1 MMFTMGKHSKIYTKI
16 HDARQVL
23 KDIKHVTRLD
33 RSSTF
38 SSITGGQVY
47 LKLENLQ
54 KTGSFKVRGAAY
66 AMSQL
71 TDKEKEAGVIAAS
84 AGNHAQGVAYAA
96 TRLGINSTIVM
107 PLFSPVAK
115 IQATQGYGAN
125 VVLYGNSF
133 DDALAHARE
142 TAETTGATFLHPFN
156 DEDVIAGQGT
166 IGLEILDD
174 CPEVDVIAVPV
185 GGGGLVSGIAIA
197 VNEQKPEVQIYGV
210 EAASAASM
218 KASIENG
225 KITGIKNLDTVCDGI
240 AVKKPGKLTFKI
252 AKNLLSGVV
261 TVEEL
266 EVTRTLFMLLE
277 RAKIVVEPAGCVGL
291 SAFHHKK
298 IDITKKNAVAV
309 LSGGNID
316 MSFLSKVVEKEL
328 FRLGRSV
335 RVRGS
340 ILDRV
345 GSMSRI
351 LKIVAESGVSII
363 EINQD
368 RFDPDIPP
376 NRAELEMILEV
387 PDETAVKRML
397 KMLNEKGLN
406 FSIYED

>member
-1 MMFTMGKHSKIYTKI
+1 MGKYSEIYSTI
-16 HDARQVL
+16 LDAREFL
-23 KDIKHVTRLD
+23 RDIKHVTRLD
-33 RSSTF
+33 HSSTF
-38 SSITGGQVY
+38 SKIAGGTTY

-71 TDKEKEAGVIAAS
+71 TEKEKKAGVIAAS

-96 TRLGINSTIVM
+96 TRLGIKSTIVM
-107 PLFSPVAK
+107 PVFSPVAK

-125 VVLYGNSF
+125 VVLHGTAF

-142 TAETTGATFLHPFN
+142 TAEKTGATFLHPFN

-166 IGLEILDD
+166 IGLEILDE
-174 CPEVDVIAVPV
+174 CPDVDVISVPV
-185 GGGGLVSGIAIA
+185 GGGGLVSGISIA
-197 VNEQKPEVQIYGV
+197 VKEQNPKVEIYGV

-218 KASIENG
+218 QASIETG
-225 KITGIKNLDTVCDGI
+225 KVVNVENLDTVCDGI
-240 AVKKPGKLTFKI
+240 AVKRPGKLTFSI
-252 AKNLLSGVV
+252 ANDLLSGVV

-291 SAFHHKK
+291 AAFQHGK
-298 IDITKKNAVAV
+298 IDIKGKTAVAV

-316 MSFLSKVVEKEL
+316 MSFLSRVVEKEL

-335 RVRGS
+335 RIRGS

-345 GSMSRI
+345 GSMNKV
-351 LKIVAESGVSII
+351 LNVVAESGVSVI

-387 PDETAVKRML
+387 PDGKAVKRML
-397 KMLNEKGLN
+397 KLLSEKGLD
-406 FSIYED
+406 FRVFEDK

>member
-1 MMFTMGKHSKIYTKI
+1 MGKYSGIYSKIL
-16 HDARQVL
+16 DAREVL
-23 KDIKHVTRLD
+23 RDIKHVTRLD
-33 RSSTF
+33 HSSTF
-38 SSITGGQVY
+38 SRIAGGEVF

-96 TRLGINSTIVM
+96 TRLGIKSTIVM
-107 PLFSPVAK
+107 PVFSPVAK
-115 IQATQGYGAN
+115 IQATEGYGAN
-125 VVLYGNSF
+125 IVLHGSSF
-133 DDALAHARE
+133 DDALSHALD
-142 TAETTGATFLHPFN
+142 TAEKTGATFLHPFN

-166 IGLEILDD
+166 IGLEILDE
-174 CPEVDVIAVPV
+174 CPDVDVIAVPV
-185 GGGGLVSGIAIA
+185 GGGGLISGISIA
-197 VNEQKPEVQIYGV
+197 VKEQHPDVEIYGV

-218 KASIENG
+218 QASIETG
-225 KITGIKNLDTVCDGI
+225 KVVKVKDLDTVCDGI
-240 AVKKPGKLTFKI
+240 AVKKPGKLTFRI

-291 SAFHHKK
+291 AAYQHGK
-298 IDITKKNAVAV
+298 INIKGKTAVAV

-316 MSFLSKVVEKEL
+316 MSFLSRVVEKEL
-328 FRLGRSV
+328 FRIGRSV

-345 GSMSRI
+345 GSMNKVLSV
-351 LKIVAESGVSII
+351 VAESGVSVI

-387 PDETAVKRML
+387 PDNKAVKRML
-397 KMLNEKGLN
+397 KMLEERGMN
-406 FSIYED
+406 FRIYED

>member
-1 MMFTMGKHSKIYTKI
+1 MGKYSAIYSRI
-16 HDARQVL
+16 QDASEVL
-23 KDIKHVTRLD
+23 KGIKHITRLD
-33 RSSTF
+33 ASSTF
-38 SSITGGQVY
+38 SRITGGNVY

-71 TDKEKEAGVIAAS
+71 SDQERKAGVIAAS

-96 TRLGINSTIVM
+96 TRLGIKSTIVM
-107 PLFSPVAK
+107 PVFSPVAK

-125 VVLYGNSF
+125 VVLHGATF
-133 DDALAHARE
+133 DDALTHARE
-142 TAETTGATFLHPFN
+142 TAAQTGATFLHPFN
-156 DEDVIAGQGT
+156 DENVIAGQGT
-166 IGLEILDD
+166 IGLEILND
-174 CPEVDVIAVPV
+174 CPDVDVITVPI

-197 VNEQKPEVQIYGV
+197 VKEERPDIQVFGV

-218 KASIENG
+218 KASLEKG
-225 KITGIKNLDTVCDGI
+225 RITKVDNLDTVCDGI
-240 AVKKPGKLTFKI
+240 AVKKPGKLTFGI
-252 AKNLLSGVV
+252 AKDLLSGVV

-291 SAFHHKK
+291 AAFHHKK
-298 IDITKKNAVAV
+298 IDITGKNAVAV

-316 MSFLSKVVEKEL
+316 MSFLSRVVEKEL

-387 PDETAVKRML
+387 PDEKAVNRLL
-397 KMLNEKGLN
+397 KMLSDQGLN
-406 FSIYED
+406 FKIYED

>member
-1 MMFTMGKHSKIYTKI
+1 MSEYSDIYSKIL
-16 HDARQVL
+16 DAREVL
-23 KDIKHVTRLD
+23 RDVKHVTRLD
-33 RSSTF
+33 KSSTF
-38 SSITGGQVY
+38 SRISGGHVY

-71 TDKEKEAGVIAAS
+71 TDKEKKAGVIAAS

-96 TRLGINSTIVM
+96 TRLGIKSTIVM
-107 PLFSPVAK
+107 PIFSPVAK

-125 VVLYGNSF
+125 VVLHGNVF

-142 TAETTGATFLHPFN
+142 TAEKTGATFLHPFN

-166 IGLEILDD
+166 IGLEILDE
-174 CPEVDVIAVPV
+174 CPDVDVIAVPV
-185 GGGGLVSGIAIA
+185 GGGGLISGISIA
-197 VNEQKPEVQIYGV
+197 VKEQRPEVKIYGV
-210 EAASAASM
+210 EAESAASM
-218 KASIENG
+218 QASFEAG
-225 KITGIKNLDTVCDGI
+225 KIVNVEGMDTACDGI
-240 AVKKPGKLTFKI
+240 AVKRPGKITYRI
-252 AKNLLSGVV
+252 AKELLNGVV

-266 EVTRTLFMLLE
+266 EVTRTLFLLLE
-277 RAKIVVEPAGCVGL
+277 RAKIVVEPAGCVAL
-291 SAFHHKK
+291 SAYQHGK
-298 IDITKKNAVAV
+298 IDIKGKNAVAI

-316 MSFLSKVVEKEL
+316 MSFMSRVVEKEL

-340 ILDRV
+340 ILDRI
-345 GSMSRI
+345 GSMNKV
-351 LKIVAESGVSII
+351 LGIVAESGVSII

-368 RFDPDIPP
+368 RFDPDLPP

-387 PDETAVKRML
+387 PDEKAVTKML
-397 KMLNEKGLN
+397 KLLEKEGLS

>member
-1 MMFTMGKHSKIYTKI
+1 MSKYGDIYSKIL
-16 HDARQVL
+16 DAREVL
-23 KDIKHVTRLD
+23 HDVKHVTRFD
-33 RSSTF
+33 KSSTF
-38 SSITGGQVY
+38 SRLTGGNVY

-71 TDKEKEAGVIAAS
+71 TEKEKKAGVIAAS

-96 TRLGINSTIVM
+96 TRLGIKSTIVM
-107 PLFSPVAK
+107 PRFSPVAK

-125 VVLYGNSF
+125 VVLHGNVF

-142 TAETTGATFLHPFN
+142 TAEKKGATLLHPFN

-166 IGLEILDD
+166 IGLEILDE
-174 CPEVDVIAVPV
+174 CPDVDVIAVPV
-185 GGGGLVSGIAIA
+185 GGGGLISGISIA
-197 VNEQKPEVQIYGV
+197 VKEQRPEVEIYGV

-218 KASIENG
+218 QASFEAG
-225 KITGIKNLDTVCDGI
+225 KIMNVERMDTSCDGI
-240 AVKKPGKLTFKI
+240 AVKRPGKITYRI
-252 AKNLLSGVV
+252 AKDLLNGVV

-266 EVTRTLFMLLE
+266 EVTRTLFLLLE

-291 SAFHHKK
+291 AAFQHGK
-298 IDITKKNAVAV
+298 IDIKGKTAVAI

-335 RVRGS
+335 RVKGS

-345 GSMSRI
+345 GSMNKV
-351 LKIVAESGVSII
+351 LNLVTESGVSII

-368 RFDPDIPP
+368 RFDPDLPP

-387 PDETAVKRML
+387 PDEKAVSKML
-397 KMLNEKGLN
+397 KLLEKEGLS
-406 FSIYED
+406 FAIYED

>member
-1 MMFTMGKHSKIYTKI
+1 MSKYSDIYSKIL
-16 HDARQVL
+16 DAREVL
-23 KDIKHVTRLD
+23 RDVKHVTRLD
-33 RSSTF
+33 KSSTF
-38 SSITGGQVY
+38 SKISGGHVY

-71 TDKEKEAGVIAAS
+71 TDKEKKAGVIAAS

-96 TRLGINSTIVM
+96 TRLGIKSTIVM
-107 PLFSPVAK
+107 PVFSPVAK
-115 IQATQGYGAN
+115 IQATQGYGAK
-125 VVLYGNSF
+125 VVLHGNVF

-142 TAETTGATFLHPFN
+142 TAEKTGATFLHPFN

-166 IGLEILDD
+166 IGLEILDE

-185 GGGGLVSGIAIA
+185 GGGGLISGISIA
-197 VNEQKPEVQIYGV
+197 VKEQRPEVEIYGV
-210 EAASAASM
+210 EAESAASM
-218 KASIENG
+218 QASFEAG
-225 KITGIKNLDTVCDGI
+225 KIVNVEGLDTACDGI
-240 AVKKPGKLTFKI
+240 AVKRPGKITYRI
-252 AKNLLSGVV
+252 AKDLLNGVV

-266 EVTRTLFMLLE
+266 EVTRTLFLLLE
-277 RAKIVVEPAGCVGL
+277 RAKIVVEPAGCVAL
-291 SAFHHKK
+291 SAYQYGK
-298 IDITKKNAVAV
+298 IDIKGKNAVAI

-316 MSFLSKVVEKEL
+316 MSFMSRVVEKEL

-340 ILDRV
+340 ILDRI
-345 GSMSRI
+345 GSMNKV
-351 LKIVAESGVSII
+351 LEIVAESGVSII

-368 RFDPDIPP
+368 RFDPDLPP

-387 PDETAVKRML
+387 PDEKAVTKML
-397 KMLNEKGLN
+397 KLLEKDGLN

>member
-1 MMFTMGKHSKIYTKI
+1 
-16 HDARQVL
+16 
-23 KDIKHVTRLD
+23 VTDLD

-38 SSITGGQVY
+38 SKLTGGEVY

-71 TDKEKEAGVIAAS
+71 TDKERKAGVIAAS

-96 TRLGINSTIVM
+96 TRLGIKSTIVM
-107 PLFSPVAK
+107 PKFSPVAK
-115 IQATQGYGAN
+115 IQATQSYGAK
-125 VVLYGNSF
+125 VVLHGNVF
-133 DDALAHARE
+133 DDALAYAKE
-142 TAETTGATFLHPFN
+142 TAEKTGATFLHPFN

-174 CPEVDVIAVPV
+174 CPEVDVIAVPI
-185 GGGGLVSGIAIA
+185 GGGGLVSGISIA
-197 VNEQKPEVQIYGV
+197 VKEQRPDVEIFGV

-218 KASIENG
+218 QASFEAG
-225 KITGIKNLDTVCDGI
+225 KIMNAERMDTSCDGI
-240 AVKKPGKLTFKI
+240 AVKRPGTITYRI
-252 AKNLLSGVV
+252 AKDLLNGVV

-266 EVTRTLFMLLE
+266 EVTRTLFLLLE

-291 SAFHHKK
+291 AAFQHGK
-298 IDITKKNAVAV
+298 IDIKGKTGVAI

-328 FRLGRSV
+328 FRLGRSI
-335 RVRGS
+335 RVRGN

-345 GSMSRI
+345 GSMTKVLRA
-351 LKIVAESGVSII
+351 VAESGVSVI

-387 PDETAVKRML
+387 PDEKALNKML
-397 KMLNEKGLN
+397 KLLEKQGLS
-406 FSIYED
+406 FAVYED

>member
-1 MMFTMGKHSKIYTKI
+1 MGKYSKIYSKI
-16 HDARQVL
+16 LDAKETLQN
-23 KDIKHVTRLD
+23 IKHITRLD
-33 RSSTF
+33 HSSTF
-38 SSITGGQVY
+38 SRICEGDVY

-71 TDKEKEAGVIAAS
+71 SDVEKKAGVIAAS

-96 TRLGINSTIVM
+96 TRLGIKSTIVM
-107 PLFSPVAK
+107 PRFSPVAK
-115 IQATQGYGAN
+115 IQATEGYGAN
-125 VVLYGNSF
+125 VVLHGVAF

-142 TAETTGATFLHPFN
+142 MAEKTGATFLHPFN

-174 CPEVDVIAVPV
+174 CPDVDVIAVPV
-185 GGGGLVSGIAIA
+185 GGGGLVSGISIA
-197 VNEQKPEVQIYGV
+197 VKEQRPEVEVYGV

-218 KASIENG
+218 QASLETG
-225 KITGIKNLDTVCDGI
+225 KLTGVQKLDTVCDGI
-240 AVKKPGKLTFKI
+240 AVKRPGRLTFKI
-252 AKNLLSGVV
+252 AKDLLSGVV

-291 SAFHHKK
+291 AAFQHGK
-298 IDITKKNAVAV
+298 INIKGKTAVAV

-328 FRLGRSV
+328 FRLGRSI
-335 RVRGS
+335 RVKGS

-345 GSMSRI
+345 GSMNKVLS
-351 LKIVAESGVSII
+351 IVAESGVSVI
-363 EINQD
+363 ELNQD

-387 PDETAVKRML
+387 PDDKAVKQML
-397 KMLNEKGLN
+397 KMLDQQGLK
-406 FSIYED
+406 FEITDD